1 VVKWLA
7 EQDGVSLIAET
18 KSGTQPIHIAFS
30 KGHLEVVKWLAEQDG
45 VSLTADDKICLN
57 PAGVCA
63 AMTGV
68 VSSVKDL
75 EGKGFGFIKP
85 DNGEAAS
92 RRARACSRPHSAQR
106 RAACVVSIQGLGFW
120 V

>member
-1 VVKWLA
+1 
-7 EQDGVSLIAET
+7 
-18 KSGTQPIHIAFS
+18 
-30 KGHLEVVKWLAEQDG
+30 VVKWLAEQDG

-75 EGKGFGFIKP
+75 KGKGFGFIKP

-92 RRARACSRPHSAQR
+92 RRARACSRSHSAQR
-106 RAACVVSIQGLGFW
+106 HSACAVSILGLGLVLRSTCAVSVLLLFSPPRPA
-120 V
+120 